1 MYRFMQLPLS
11 VLGSLN
17 STKISRKGA
26 CIGLH
31 PKENIAMDRVEFSS
45 TLSIPGLLGRHGL
58 TFLTSTR
65 DAEIGIAMTFPELDL
80 VS

>member
-1 MYRFMQLPLS
+1 
-11 VLGSLN
+11 
-17 STKISRKGA
+17 
-26 CIGLH
+26 
-31 PKENIAMDRVEFSS
+31 MDRVEFSS